1 MDKFSLKFDDE
12 STAEY
17 WDRIYDQQDFH
28 GECYRLRLAS
38 LLAWLDDLELPEHSR
53 ILDAGCGAGRFARE
67 AAMRGYEVLAMDY
80 SRQMLTK
87 AAENCHRQ
95 PEQNTAFFQA
105 DLQALPVQPASL
117 NVIVCM
123 GVVGYL
129 RSLDE
134 GLSEL
139 ARISSPGGV
148 LAISFANKACLMR
161 RVDLVVLLRNM
172 LLKAMGMWKIAR
184 WPKKQLGADQ
194 DDAFAT
200 YFIPKFRKSLEA
212 AGFTVLDYTTVP
224 WELPTLAGK
233 EVLPRKMAAKLA
245 VFFERF
251 RHIPLVESVGG
262 MCVVKA
268 KKRGA

>member
-67 AAMRGYEVLAMDY
+67 AAKRGYEVLAMDY

-87 AAENCHRQ
+87 AAENCHPHQ
-95 PEQNTAFFQA
+95 EQNTAFFQA
-105 DLQALPVQPASL
+105 DLQALPLQPASFS
-117 NVIVCM
+117 VIVCM

-134 GLSEL
+134 GLREL
-139 ARISSPGGV
+139 ARISSPDGM
-148 LAISFANKACLMR
+148 LAISFANRACLMR
-161 RVDLVVLLRNM
+161 RMDLPVLLRNM
-172 LLKAMGMWKIAR
+172 LLRAAR
-184 WPKKQLGADQ
+184 RIPGWAKNGLGADS

-200 YFIPKFRKSLEA
+200 YFIPRFIKSLEE
-212 AGFTVLDYTTVP
+212 AGFTVLTYTTVP

-251 RHIPLVESVGG
+251 HHVPLVESVGG

-268 KKRGA
+268 KKSCT